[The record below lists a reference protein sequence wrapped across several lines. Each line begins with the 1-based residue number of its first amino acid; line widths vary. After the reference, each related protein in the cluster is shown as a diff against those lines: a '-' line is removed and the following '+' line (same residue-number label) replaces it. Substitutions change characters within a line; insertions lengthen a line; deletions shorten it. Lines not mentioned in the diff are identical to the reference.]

1 MEYIHTWVRKS
12 VSGSF
17 AERLQRALDGDTAN
31 PGSEHND
38 TDVKVSCKPF

>member
-17 AERLQRALDGDTAN
+17 AGRLRRVLDGDTAN
-31 PGSEHND
+31 AGPEHDD
-38 TDVKVSCKPF
+38 TDGKVSCKPL

>member
-17 AERLQRALDGDTAN
+17 AGRLQRALDGDTAN
-31 PGSEHND
+31 AGPKHND
-38 TDVKVSCKPF
+38 TDGKVSCKPL